1 MEKLTKDNWVDA
13 LLREIA
19 GGKQYLRLIQKCI
32 DHMGTSKKLYKYYDL
47 NSPYTLTNI
56 ENFENFYNT
65 PTAFND
71 PFDCNIGI
79 SADQLIRLCMPG
91 VYSQIYNAELDPTV
105 RAMIEAIIFGDADT
119 YDDDSEESVIAAC
132 LECPDIADIVSRAQ
146 AGEEI
151 DDALIADAL
160 FNNPSVLATMLSKY
174 PGIAEQENKVKIEEQ
189 IKLVAMSSTKII
201 RQLLSKAA
209 ENQPGETR
217 EIMAIMG
224 EEGDLLKRI
233 QKIARLLGR
242 TEDDEKINIVYE
254 QLEKMVKQMH
264 TQLGEVIGITCFS
277 ETPNN
282 MLMWS
287 HYANRHTGICV
298 EYDFSRLFST
308 AADTLLFPVTYAK
321 KRPLFPVDQMVVG
334 PDGKVR
340 SGQSLPADALVTI
353 IKALTIKSDVWSYE
367 REWRHIVSTK
377 FAPNRLVKLPII
389 SKIIMGMNISPESKQ
404 KVVDLARKMHI
415 PVYSTHMKS
424 DKYEMV
430 ISNLPENTSKPISS
444 T

>member
-1 MEKLTKDNWVDA
+1 MVKQTKDNWIDA
-13 LLREIA
+13 LLHEIA
-19 GGKQYLRLIQKCI
+19 GGKQYLRPIQKCI
-32 DHMGTSKKLYKYYDL
+32 DHMGASKKLYKYYDL
-47 NSPYTLTNI
+47 DSPYTLTNI
-56 ENFENFYNT
+56 ENFENFYNN

-91 VYSQIYNAELDPTV
+91 VYSKIYNAELDPAV
-105 RAMIEAIIFGDADT
+105 RAMIEAIIFGDAET

-132 LECPDIADIVSRAQ
+132 LECPEIADIVSRAQ

-151 DDALIADAL
+151 NDALIADAL
-160 FNNPSVLATMLSKY
+160 FDNPSVLAAMLSKY
-174 PGIAEQENKVKIEEQ
+174 PGIAEQENKMKIEEQ

-233 QKIARLLGR
+233 QKIARLLGH
-242 TEDDEKINIVYE
+242 TEDDAKINTVYE
-254 QLEKMVKQMH
+254 QLENMVKQMH
-264 TQLGEVIGITCFS
+264 SQLGEVIGITCFS

-308 AADTLLFPVTYAK
+308 AADTLLLPVTYDQ
-321 KRPLFPVDQMVVG
+321 KRPLFPLDQMVVG
-334 PDGKVR
+334 SDGKIR
-340 SGQSLPADALVTI
+340 SSQPLPADALVTI

-367 REWRHIVSTK
+367 REWRHIMFTK
-377 FAPNRLVKLPII
+377 SAPNRLVKLPII
-389 SKIIMGMNISPESKQ
+389 SKIIMGMNISTESEQ
-404 KVVDLARKMHI
+404 KVIAVARKRHI
-415 PVYSTHMKS
+415 PVFSTHMKS

-430 ISNLPENTSKPISS
+430 ISGLAEKHF
-444 T
+444 